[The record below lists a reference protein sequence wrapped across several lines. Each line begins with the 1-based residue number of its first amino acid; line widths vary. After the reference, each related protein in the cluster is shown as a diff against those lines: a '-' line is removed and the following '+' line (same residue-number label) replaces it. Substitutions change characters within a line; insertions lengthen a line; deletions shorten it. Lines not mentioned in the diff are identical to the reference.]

1 MSLSN
6 EELEEI
12 IEKDLPGH
20 RMSRK
25 SFRNQDSEQAEEAV
39 DSAFSDT
46 DIAEAATPNIKT
58 LREKYLREKYFGA
71 EDSAKSRRS
80 DSSARDSAGY
90 EDASVAKESGD
101 VIVATK
107 PKDSSDLRD
116 DSSQLKVA
124 VISEAEKKVIGQ
136 QG

>member
-1 MSLSN
+1 MGLSN

-20 RMSRK
+20 RMSGK
-25 SFRNQDSEQAEEAV
+25 SFRNQDSEQAEEV
-39 DSAFSDT
+39 MDSALSDT
-46 DIAEAATPNIKT
+46 DIAEAATPNMKT
-58 LREKYLREKYFGA
+58 LREKYLREKYFGN
-71 EDSAKSRRS
+71 EDSAKSRRA
-80 DSSARDSAGY
+80 DSSVRDSAEY
-90 EDASVAKESGD
+90 EDVSAAEESGD
-101 VIVATK
+101 VMVATK
-107 PKDSSDLRD
+107 PKDSSGLVD